1 MDEFGINSGYVAEL
15 LDRYLQDPNSVD
27 ESWRAYFAT
36 HLPKPSVA
44 NGNGHAGYA
53 LIPQAVLLPPVETT
67 AARSAQALQG
77 RVSQLIDA
85 YRTRGHL
92 YANLDPLGIEKED
105 PRELDLHKFD
115 LGEEHLDLVF
125 STVDMAGPKTAT
137 LREIIERLRT
147 TYCRSIGAEF
157 THVENPEQR
166 RWLQERMEST
176 QNRLVLTPEEQIRI
190 LSKLTDAETLEQFIH
205 KNYVG
210 SKRFSLEG
218 GESLIPMMDLLVE
231 TAGASGVEEIVI
243 GMAHRGRLNV
253 MVNILNKNVREIFAQ
268 FEDKDAEKFLG
279 SGDVKYHL
287 GYSHDH
293 VTASG
298 KTVHLT
304 LAFNPSHLEWVNPVV
319 EGRVRAKQD
328 RRKDASRKR
337 VMPLLIHGDAAFMG
351 QGIVAETLNLA
362 NLEGYTTGGTVHIVV
377 NNQIGFTTDPQDSR
391 STRYA
396 TDISRILKAPVFH
409 VNGEDPEAVGQVTKL
424 AVEYR
429 QRFGQDVVIDLYCY
443 RRYGHNEGDEPRFTQ
458 PLMYKVVDQK
468 PTIRQL
474 YVQHLL
480 SLGHITQ
487 AQADEMAQR
496 KREALDKAL
505 DEARRGSFEWVRTS
519 GGGLWT
525 GYSGGRD
532 GKVPDVP
539 TAVARERLLELGKRA
554 IRLPE
559 GFHLHPK
566 LGKVLETRI
575 ERLEKGLPVDWAT
588 GEMLAY
594 ATLLADGVPI
604 RLSGQDARRGT
615 FAHRHATLRDVVT
628 GERYTPLANMG
639 EGFARFEVF
648 DSPLS
653 EAAVL
658 GFEYGYSLDAPD
670 ALVIWEAQ
678 FGDFA
683 NTAQVIIDQF
693 IASGEA
699 KWDRLSGLVLYLPH
713 GYEGMGPE
721 HSSARPER
729 FLQLCADDNM
739 QVCALTTPAQLF
751 HCLRRQIL
759 KPWRKPLVLFTPKS
773 KLREQ
778 NATIDDFTSG
788 SFQRVIGD
796 PQVAPEDVKKIL
808 LCSGRVYFDLA
819 AMRQKLGRD
828 DIAIIRLEQLYPL
841 SNELVEVLAPYKDGT
856 PLVWVQDEPF
866 NMGAWYFLN
875 ARLPKLL
882 GHRLPLSCVSR
893 PEHATPA
900 TGSQASHQLEQKRL
914 LEAAFA

>member
-36 HLPKPSVA
+36 RVPARNV
-44 NGNGHAGYA
+44 NGNGHAIFGVVA
-53 LIPQAVLLPPVETT
+53 QPVMLAPAES
-67 AARSAQALQG
+67 AGARNAQALQG

-92 YANLDPLGIEKED
+92 YANLDPLGVEKED
-105 PRELDLHKFD
+105 PRELDLKKFE
-115 LGEEHLDLVF
+115 LGEEHLDWVF

-147 TYCRSIGAEF
+147 TYCRSIGVEF
-157 THVENPEQR
+157 SHIENPEQR
-166 RWLQERMEST
+166 RWLQERMEAT
-176 QNRLVLTPEEQIRI
+176 LNRLVLTPEEQIRI

-218 GESLIPMMDLLVE
+218 GESLIPMIDLLIE

-253 MVNILNKNVREIFAQ
+253 LVNILHKNVREIFAA
-268 FEDKDAEKFLG
+268 FEDKDPEKFLAR
-279 SGDVKYHL
+279 GDVKYHL

-293 VTASG
+293 VTAAG
-298 KTVHLT
+298 QTVHLT

-328 RRKDASRKR
+328 RRADANHKR
-337 VMPLLIHGDAAFMG
+337 VLPLVIHGDAAFMG
-351 QGIVAETLNLA
+351 QGVVAETLNLA
-362 NLEGYTTGGTVHIVV
+362 NLDGYTTGGTVHIVV
-377 NNQIGFTTDPQDSR
+377 NNQIGFTTDPRDSR
-391 STRYA
+391 STHYS

-424 AVEYR
+424 AAEYR
-429 QRFGQDVVIDLYCY
+429 QLFGQDVVIDLYCY

-458 PLMYKVVDQK
+458 PLMYRIVDQK
-468 PTIRQL
+468 PTIREQ

-480 SLGHITQ
+480 SLGHLTTE
-487 AQADEMAQR
+487 QADEMAKR
-496 KREALDKAL
+496 KRAALDKAL
-505 DEARRGSFEWVRTS
+505 DEARRGGFEWVRTS
-519 GGGLWT
+519 GGGLWAK
-525 GYSGGRD
+525 YSGGRD
-532 GKVPDVP
+532 GTVADVP
-539 TAVARERLLELGKRA
+539 TAVSRERLLELGKLA
-554 IRLPE
+554 TRLPE
-559 GFHLHPK
+559 GFTLHPK
-566 LGKVLETRI
+566 LAKVLDTRI

-594 ATLLADGVPI
+594 ATLLSEGTRI

-615 FAHRHATLRDVVT
+615 FAHRHATLRDVTT
-628 GERYTPLANMG
+628 GQRYTPLANMG
-639 EGFARFEVF
+639 EGFAPFEVF

-670 ALVIWEAQ
+670 SLVIWEAQ

-693 IASGEA
+693 LVSGEA

-729 FLQLCADDNM
+729 FLQMCADDNI

-751 HCLRRQIL
+751 HALRRQIL

-796 PQVAPEDVKKIL
+796 SQVAPEDVKKIL

-828 DIAIIRLEQLYPL
+828 DIAIVRLEQLYPL
-841 SNELVEVLAPYKDGT
+841 SNELVEALAPYKDGT

-875 ARLPKLL
+875 ARLPSLL
-882 GHRLPLSCVSR
+882 GTRLPLSCVSR
-893 PEHATPA
+893 AEHATPA

-914 LEAAFA
+914 LDAAFG